1 MLSKLKE
8 SITPAEPIGFE
19 PTRSGILFVVSSPS
33 GGGKGTLVQRMLDA
47 LPDLSYS
54 VSYTTRTPRNGELD
68 GREYFFVA
76 RDRFEQMVAANE
88 FLEWASV
95 HGNLY
100 GTARRQ
106 VMREINEGRDIVLEV
121 DVQGAASV
129 RKLIAESVSIFILPP
144 SHEVL
149 RERLLKRGTDTAE
162 ELKLRLRNA
171 PAELRHYTAFD
182 YLIVNDDVDSA
193 ANRLV
198 AIVNAER
205 SRCKRQ
211 EREVKRII
219 ASFPTE

>member
-8 SITPAEPIGFE
+8 SITPATPIGFQ

-76 RDRFEQMVAANE
+76 RNRFEQMVAANE

-129 RKLIAESVSIFILPP
+129 RELIAESVSIFILPP

-162 ELKLRLRNA
+162 ELELRLRNA
-171 PAELRHYTAFD
+171 PAELSHYTAFD

-211 EREVKRII
+211 EQEVKRII